1 MLQMENSQW
10 IADHARYEKRAFVII
25 RKNIR
30 NIVSKIPINILDGN
44 NSSLVVNASIPLDSI
59 IKMYQEVYLSIG
71 LEHGKNIVRELSNE
85 KDIGLKS
92 FADILK
98 ETLFSWMGANVGQ
111 RVVSVRNT
119 LVNDIVN
126 IINNAFGN
134 ERTILQI
141 RSDIHKTVNSPN
153 FYKWQALRIARTE
166 TTTIANY
173 AALQAAKQSKLV
185 LLKEW
190 NSIQDDR
197 TRHRPKSYYD
207 HLNMDK
213 VTAEI
218 DEPFNVNFDY
228 LQFPGDTNGE
238 AGDVINCRCSL
249 SFIPKRDING
259 NLILKK

>member
-71 LEHGKNIVRELSNE
+71 LEHGKNIVRELYNE
-85 KDIGLKS
+85 KDMGIKS
-92 FADILK
+92 FADIFK
-98 ETLFSWMGANVGQ
+98 ETLFGWMGANVGQ

-141 RSDIHKTVNSPN
+141 RSDIYKTVNSPN

-197 TRHRPKSYYD
+197 TRVFPFDHRDMLHQKQ
-207 HLNMDK
+207 
-213 VTAEI
+213 EI
-218 DEPFNVNFDY
+218 DKPFFVGGENIY
-228 LQFPGDTNGE
+228 YPGDPIASSGN
-238 AGDVINCRCSL
+238 VINCRCSL
-249 SFIPKRDING
+249 SFIPKRDSFG
-259 NLILKK
+259 NLIFKNN